1 MLKKLHIL
9 ALLGAL
15 ATLSLLGQTLAEA
28 PHATPAHPGPEAHAL
43 DAHDPHADPGGAEA
57 HEQPGLLSV
66 DYGSAVWTIVLF
78 LVLLTILGKFV
89 WPHVLKGLQ
98 DRENKLRQD
107 LEHAEAAAKQA
118 QATLNQ
124 YQAKLTQANEEVR
137 RLIEQGREDAQKIAA
152 QLRQQ
157 AQAEIDQ
164 ARQRAQSDIRVAKEQ
179 ALNEIYEQAAELAT
193 TAAGRILQRQMNA
206 EDHRRLVQESLAQ
219 LSQQTT

>member
-9 ALLGAL
+9 ALVGFL
-15 ATLSLLGQTLAEA
+15 ATLSLGGRALAED
-28 PHATPAHPGPEAHAL
+28 PHPTPAHPEVHAP
-43 DAHDPHADPGGAEA
+43 DAHDPHADPAGAEA

-78 LVLLTILGKFV
+78 LLLLTILGKFV
-89 WPHVLKGLQ
+89 WPQVLKGLQ
-98 DRENKLRQD
+98 DRENKIRQD

-118 QATLNQ
+118 QATLSQ
-124 YQAKLTQANEEVR
+124 YQAKVAQANEEVR
-137 RLIEQGREDAQKIAA
+137 RIIEQGREDAQKIAA

-164 ARQRAQSDIRVAKEQ
+164 TRQRAQSDIRAAKEQ
-179 ALNEIYEQAAELAT
+179 ALSEIYERAAELAT
-193 TAAGRILQRQMNA
+193 AAAGRILQRQMNA

-219 LSQQTT
+219 LTEQGT